1 MTERYAIYF
10 DASDTEDLR
19 RIGESWLGRDSATDE
34 ALTQPSVAGFSAS
47 QIREITE
54 TARHYGFHATLKPP
68 FELVPDRSADDL
80 TAAIEDFVRRQHGIA
95 DVGLRVGS
103 LDGFMALLLV
113 RETPAVRSLADAC
126 VRAFDAFRNP
136 PSEAELERRRKA
148 PLSDRQDMLLE
159 RWGYPYVMDAFR
171 FHMTLTGRL
180 PTSDREMLRPGLEK
194 IFGPAIRDGI
204 PINGISLFK
213 QDDRRSAF
221 RRVAYYSFDGATD

>member
-10 DASDTEDLR
+10 DASDREDLR
-19 RIGESWLGRDSATDE
+19 RIGESWLGRDSTTNE
-34 ALTQPSVAGFSAS
+34 ALTQPSVAGFSAC
-47 QIREITE
+47 RLRKITE

-68 FELVPDRSADDL
+68 FELVRDRSADDL
-80 TAAIEDFVRRQHGIA
+80 TAAIDAFARRQECIA

-113 RETPAVRSLADAC
+113 RETPAVRTLADAC

-136 PSEAELERRRKA
+136 PSAAELERRRKT

-180 PTSDREMLRPGLEK
+180 PASDREMLRPALET
-194 IFGPAIRDGI
+194 IFGPAIRDGVS
-204 PINGISLFK
+204 INGISLFK
-213 QDDRRSAF
+213 QDDRDSAF
-221 RRVAYYSFDGATD
+221 RRVAYYPFAGATD

>member
-19 RIGESWLGRDSATDE
+19 RLGETWLGRDSATNE
-34 ALTQPSVAGFSAS
+34 TLTQPCVAGFSAS
-47 QIREITE
+47 RLRKITE

-68 FELVPDRSADDL
+68 FELVRGRSADDL
-80 TAAIEDFVRRQHGIA
+80 TAAIDAFVQRLEGIA

-113 RETPAVRSLADAC
+113 RETPAVRNLADAC

-136 PSEAELERRRKA
+136 PGEAELERRRKA

-159 RWGYPYVMDAFR
+159 RWGYPYVLDQFR
-171 FHMTLTGRL
+171 YHMTLTRRL
-180 PTSDREMLRPGLEK
+180 GDDEVERVLGAFEA
-194 IFGPAIRDGI
+194 PAA
-204 PINGISLFK
+204 P
-213 QDDRRSAF
+213 
-221 RRVAYYSFDGATD
+221 